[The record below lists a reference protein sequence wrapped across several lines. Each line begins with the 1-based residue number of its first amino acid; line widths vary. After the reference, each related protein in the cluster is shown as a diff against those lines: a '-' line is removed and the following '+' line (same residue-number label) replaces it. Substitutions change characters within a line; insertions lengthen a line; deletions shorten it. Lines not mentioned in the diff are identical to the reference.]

1 MIRRPCL
8 AAAIMLA
15 ACLAVGRAAAA
26 DAHFDAAGFADRV
39 VPLVKGHCLECHNA
53 ATNEGGLDLERFA
66 TVDDLWRDRD
76 TWNKVLKQL
85 RARAMPPDG
94 NEPPAADVRE
104 AAVAWLEQAVTYID
118 PSQPADPGRVTAR
131 RLNSREY
138 DLTIRDLL
146 GVELGTADSFPD
158 DDVGYGFD
166 TIGDV
171 LSVSPLRMELYLNSA
186 ETITGNLFY
195 RPDAPPL
202 DVEIPSMHFDNIP
215 QSFNPTDRGREL
227 GPGYLLQL
235 PIEFPVPGTYEVV
248 IQAWGVEKPRQL
260 AGDELWLEQ
269 EGGTWDPD
277 GPKVSAARV
286 SVAGEEV
293 GFFEVVEGNASLA
306 RTMRSTIR
314 FDAAAGRQLLTIE
327 HAFPRHFTPE
337 EIAAHRKQVPQA
349 PRTGVRAV
357 AIRGPFGPGKAP
369 LHPLHK
375 RLLEAR
381 AEGLEP
387 LLRDLLT
394 RAYRRPAAA
403 EEVAALKTFVE
414 KKVEQGQAFDRAV
427 ELGVQAV
434 LVSPQFLYRL
444 EWLGSEAGDGLIVPL
459 GDDALASRLSYF
471 LWGSMPDDEL
481 IQLAARRELARPEV
495 LRRQVARM
503 LADPKSRAFV
513 ESFFD
518 QWLELHKVLRAR
530 VDPELFKKFGS
541 DHLVALREETLRFA
555 TAIVTEN
562 RPVLELITADYTFV
576 NGLLAAHY
584 GIPGVDRRAG
594 FQRVSLAGL
603 PRKGLLT
610 QGSVLLLT
618 SYPNRTSPTRRGN
631 WILGQ
636 ILGDEPPP
644 APPGV
649 PTLEGNEKIPDDLS
663 LRERLEMHRTN
674 PTCVSCHETMDAIG
688 FGFEHYDAIG
698 RWRERDGDRE
708 IDSSGR
714 LPSGETFDGGLPL
727 VDIIAARQ
735 DAFVAHLTGRL
746 MTFALGRGVEYFDR
760 PAIEQVVRDTAA
772 DGHRFQDVV
781 LGIVTSRPFLLE
793 SRPAAPA
800 PQASESASTAERPS
814 GAVSAR
820 R

>member
-1 MIRRPCL
+1 MTRRPSHL
-8 AAAIMLA
+8 AAAAMLT
-15 ACLAVGRAAAA
+15 ACLTAGRAAAA

-39 VPLVKGHCLECHNA
+39 VPLVKGHCLDCHDA
-53 ATNEGGLDLERFA
+53 ATREGGLDLERFA

-76 TWNKVLKQL
+76 TWTKVMKQL

-94 NEPPAADVRE
+94 SEPPAAEDRE
-104 AAVAWLEQAVTYID
+104 AVVAWLEQAVTYID
-118 PSQPADPGRVTAR
+118 PSKPADPGRVTAR

-138 DLTIRDLL
+138 DLTVRDLL
-146 GVELGTADSFPD
+146 GVELETAESFPD

-186 ETITGNLFY
+186 EIITSNLFY

-202 DVEIPSMHFDNIP
+202 DVEIPSMHFENIP

-227 GPGYLLQL
+227 GPGYRLQL

-248 IQAWGVEKPRQL
+248 VQAWGVEKPREL
-260 AGDELWLEQ
+260 VGDELWLEQ
-269 EGGTWDPD
+269 EGGSWDPD

-286 SVAGEEV
+286 SLAGKEV
-293 GFFEVVEGNASLA
+293 GFFEVVEGNATLA
-306 RTMRSTIR
+306 REMRSTIS
-314 FDAAAGRQLLTIE
+314 FDARSGRQLLVIE

-337 EIAAHRKQVPQA
+337 EIAAHRKKVRQA

-357 AIRGPFGPGKAP
+357 TIRGPFGPGKAP

-381 AEGLEP
+381 PDGLEP
-387 LLRDLLT
+387 LLRDLLG

-403 EEVAALKTFVE
+403 DEVAALKAFVE
-414 KKVEQGQAFDRAV
+414 TKVRQGQAFDRAL

-444 EWLGSEAGDGLIVPL
+444 EWLGGEAGDGLIVPL

-481 IQLAARRELARPEV
+481 VELAARRELARPEV

-503 LADPKSRAFV
+503 LADPKSQAFV

-530 VDPELFKKFGS
+530 VDPEMFEEFGS

-562 RPVLELITADYTFV
+562 RPVLEFITADYTFV

-584 GIPGVDRRAG
+584 GIPGVGRKAAD
-594 FQRVSLAGL
+594 FKRVSLAGL

-631 WILGQ
+631 WILSQ

-663 LRERLEMHRTN
+663 LRERLELHRTN

-698 RWRERDGDRE
+698 RWREQDGDRE
-708 IDSSGR
+708 IDAAGR
-714 LPSGETFDGGLPL
+714 LPSGETFDGGLAL
-727 VDIIAARQ
+727 VDIIATREE
-735 DAFVAHLTGRL
+735 AFVAHLTGRL
-746 MTFALGRGVEYFDR
+746 LTFALGRGVEYFDR
-760 PAIEQVVRDTAA
+760 PAIEQVVSDTAA

-781 LGIVTSRPFLLE
+781 CGIVTSRPFLYE
-793 SRPAAPA
+793 SRPAPHVG
-800 PQASESASTAERPS
+800 ESASAAARPS
-814 GAVSAR
+814 EAVSDR